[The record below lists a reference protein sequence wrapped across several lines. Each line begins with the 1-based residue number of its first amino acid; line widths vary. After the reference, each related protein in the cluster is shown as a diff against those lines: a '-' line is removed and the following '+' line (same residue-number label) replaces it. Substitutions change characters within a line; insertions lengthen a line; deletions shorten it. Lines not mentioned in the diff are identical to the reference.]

1 MKTSVW
7 EVWEYEV
14 WGNEEEGW
22 TVNDRFCIDRSCT
35 IKSRGDFPSD
45 YQIRKAFGVGF
56 RIETDGDDTIIH
68 VDRARDSLP
77 IGEMLLITDAE

>member
-7 EVWEYEV
+7 EVWEYDV

-22 TVNDRFCIDRSCT
+22 IVNDRYCIDRAYT

-45 YQIRKAFGVGF
+45 YQIRKAFGVGCKVD
-56 RIETDGDDTIIH
+56 IDGDDTIIY
-68 VDRARDSLP
+68 VDRARDGLP
-77 IGEMLLITDAE
+77 IGEMLLITHAE